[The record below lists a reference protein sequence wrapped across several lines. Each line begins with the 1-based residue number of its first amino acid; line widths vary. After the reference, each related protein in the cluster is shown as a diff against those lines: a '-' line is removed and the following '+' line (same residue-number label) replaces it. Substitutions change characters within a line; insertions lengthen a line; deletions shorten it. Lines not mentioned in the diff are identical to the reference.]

1 MKSFC
6 FTVDDNIRFFKEI
19 AENNYK
25 SIFEHPYLNLY
36 RRLHEKFNLKIQLN
50 LFYRM
55 GDFNLSLFSEKYSDE
70 FKENAHWLK
79 LSFHSDSEKSN
90 IYMTSPYEEVF
101 DDLKKVNDEIL
112 RFASKKNLAK
122 TTTIHCCRTTPEGL
136 TAIKDNG
143 VKGLLGLW
151 DNEKNPRVS
160 YNLDC
165 DGIYKGEIKEE
176 NGISFSKIDIIL
188 NSFKREEILAQ
199 LEKLKSRDFIKTMIH
214 EQYFYADYKNYQ
226 PDFEDKIAS
235 AFDFLIKSGYESV
248 FFEDMI

>member
-1 MKSFC
+1 MKTFC

-19 AENNYK
+19 TENNFS
-25 SIFEHPYLNLY
+25 SIFEHPYLKMY
-36 RRLHEKFNLKIQLN
+36 KRLHEKFNLKIQLN
-50 LFYRM
+50 VFYRLD
-55 GDFNLSLFSEKYSDE
+55 DFNLSLFSEKYADE

-79 LSFHSDSEKSN
+79 FSFHSDNEKSN
-90 IYMTSPYEEVF
+90 IYMASSYEEVF
-101 DDLKKVNDEIL
+101 EHLKRVNGEIL
-112 RFASKKNLAK
+112 RFASKENLAK

-136 TAIKDNG
+136 DAIKNNG

-151 DNEKNPRVS
+151 DNEKNPRIS

-165 DGIYKGEIKEE
+165 DGIYKGEIVKEKD
-176 NGISFSKIDIIL
+176 ISFSKIDIIL
-188 NSFKREEILAQ
+188 NSYKKDEILTQ
-199 LEKLKSRDFIKTMIH
+199 LEKLKSRDFIKIMIH

-248 FFEDMI
+248 FFENMI